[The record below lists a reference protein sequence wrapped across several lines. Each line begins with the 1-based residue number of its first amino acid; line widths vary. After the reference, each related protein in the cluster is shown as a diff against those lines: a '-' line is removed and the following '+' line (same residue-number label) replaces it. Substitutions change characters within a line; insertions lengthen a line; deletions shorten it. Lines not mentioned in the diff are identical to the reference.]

1 MKLKK
6 FSATE
11 QKVYDLVKPVTDELG
26 YYLWD
31 VSYVKEGAS
40 WYLRIFIDCD
50 EGITI
55 EDCETVT
62 EPVNK
67 ILDENDP
74 IPQSYTLEVG
84 SAGLER
90 ELLKEEHFEICMGD
104 KIRIRFIRSID
115 GEKEVCAFLK
125 GADKNQ
131 IVVSDDNDN
140 ERTFQLSDVAFI
152 KLWFDF
158 DE

>member
-6 FSATE
+6 FGATE
-11 QKVYDLVKPVTDELG
+11 QRIYDLVKPITDDLG

-31 VSYVKEGAS
+31 VCYVKEGAS

-55 EDCETVT
+55 EDCEKVT

-67 ILDENDP
+67 LLDEVDP
-74 IPQSYTLEVG
+74 IKESYMLEIG

-90 ELLKEEHFEICMGD
+90 ELVKDDHFEVCEGD
-104 KIRIRFIRSID
+104 KVRIRFIRAVD
-115 GEKEVCAFLK
+115 GEKEICAYLK
-125 GADKNQ
+125 NADKTDITVELENGTEVKYPFAD
-131 IVVSDDNDN
+131 I
-140 ERTFQLSDVAFI
+140 AFV

-158 DE
+158 D

>member
-1 MKLKK
+1 MKMKK
-6 FSATE
+6 FGATE
-11 QKVYDLVKPVTDELG
+11 KKIYDLVKPITDELG

-55 EDCETVT
+55 EDCENVT

-67 ILDENDP
+67 LLDEVDP
-74 IPQSYTLEVG
+74 IKESYMLEIG

-90 ELLKEEHFEICMGD
+90 ELVKEEHFEVCVGD
-104 KIRIRFIRSID
+104 KVRIRFIRAVD
-115 GEKEVCAFLK
+115 GEKEICAFLK
-125 GADKNQ
+125 CADKTN
-131 IVVSDDNDN
+131 ITVETEEGKELTYPFADI
-140 ERTFQLSDVAFI
+140 AFV

-158 DE
+158 S

>member
-6 FSATE
+6 LGGTE
-11 QKVYDLVKPVTDELG
+11 QKIYDLVKPITDELG

-55 EDCETVT
+55 EDCEKVT
-62 EPVNK
+62 EPVNR
-67 ILDENDP
+67 ILDETDP

-90 ELLKEEHFEICMGD
+90 ELLKEDHFEVCEGD
-104 KIRIRFIRSID
+104 KVRIRFIRSVD
-115 GEKEVCAFLK
+115 GEKEISAFLK
-125 GADKNQ
+125 GVDKNQ
-131 IVVSDDNDN
+131 ITVSDDDGN
-140 ERTFQLSDVAFI
+140 EKVFQLSDIAFV
-152 KLWFDF
+152 KLWFEF
-158 DE
+158 E

>member
-6 FSATE
+6 FGATE
-11 QKVYDLVKPVTDELG
+11 QRIYDLVKPITDDLG

-31 VSYVKEGAS
+31 VCYVKEGAS

-55 EDCETVT
+55 EDCEKVT

-67 ILDENDP
+67 LLDEVDP
-74 IPQSYTLEVG
+74 IKESYMLEIG

-90 ELLKEEHFEICMGD
+90 ELVKEDHFEVCEGD
-104 KIRIRFIRSID
+104 KIRIRFIRAVD
-115 GEKEVCAFLK
+115 GEKEICAYLK
-125 GADKNQ
+125 EADKTD
-131 IVVSDDNDN
+131 ITVELEDGTEVEYPFADI
-140 ERTFQLSDVAFI
+140 AFV

-158 DE
+158 D

>member
-6 FSATE
+6 FGAPE
-11 QKVYDLVKPVTDELG
+11 QRIYDLVKPITDDLG

-31 VSYVKEGAS
+31 VCYVKEGAS

-55 EDCETVT
+55 EDCEKVT

-67 ILDENDP
+67 LLDEVDP
-74 IPQSYTLEVG
+74 IKESYMLEIG

-90 ELLKEEHFEICMGD
+90 ELVKEDHFEVCEGD
-104 KIRIRFIRSID
+104 KIRIRFIRAVD
-115 GEKEVCAFLK
+115 GEKEICAFLRE
-125 GADKNQ
+125 ADKTD
-131 IVVSDDNDN
+131 ITVELEDGTEAKYSFADI
-140 ERTFQLSDVAFI
+140 AFV

-158 DE
+158 D

>member
-6 FSATE
+6 FGATE
-11 QKVYDLVKPVTDELG
+11 QRIYDLVKPITDDLG

-31 VSYVKEGAS
+31 VCYVKEGAS

-55 EDCETVT
+55 EDCEKVT

-67 ILDENDP
+67 LLDEVDP
-74 IPQSYTLEVG
+74 IKESYMLEIG

-90 ELLKEEHFEICMGD
+90 ELVKEDHFEVCEGD
-104 KIRIRFIRSID
+104 KIRIRFIRAVD
-115 GEKEVCAFLK
+115 GEKEICAYLK
-125 GADKNQ
+125 EADKTD
-131 IVVSDDNDN
+131 ITVELEDGTEAEYPFADI
-140 ERTFQLSDVAFI
+140 AFV

-158 DE
+158 D